1 MSAIFA
7 NAQAC
12 VAVAQGAREQLSS
25 QPAGLPGA
33 RRVGLNAALVP
44 SLTPVSPLKRAAR
57 RSSGTTRCSAA
68 PQAPSAA
75 KEVAEEGSGSKGFGV
90 FRLTYDLKEE
100 EHERRN
106 WNKTIRVAVSGAAGM
121 ISNHFLFKLASGE
134 VFGPNQPVAINMLGS
149 ERSKEALEG
158 VAMELEDSLFPLL
171 REVSISI
178 DARTAFADVDWA
190 LLIGAKPRGPG
201 MERADLLDIN
211 GQIFAEQGRALN
223 DVANPNVKVIVVGNP
238 CNTNALI
245 CLKNAPKLNP
255 RNFHALTKLDENRA
269 KCQLALK
276 AGVFY
281 DKISNMTIWGN
292 HSTTMVPDF
301 VNARI
306 LGFPAT
312 DVIGDRKWLEEQ
324 FTPQVQTVRG
334 GLVNCPGTSSPFLL
348 SRMSEEVLSRMSEE
362 VLSRMSEEVLSRMS
376 EEVLSRMSEEVL
388 SRMSEEVLSRM
399 SEEVL
404 SRVSEE
410 VLSRV
415 SEEVLSRLAP
425 TSLSRVHSPP
435 PSLPFCV
442 QHSTWWRVDQEVGSA
457 GSRVDATR
465 ALTLPLYPFNSSPT
479 LWLQRGGALIK
490 KWGRLSAAS
499 TAVSLRGGA
508 LIKKWGRSSAASTA
522 VSLVDAI
529 RALTTPTPEGDWF
542 STGVY
547 TKGNTYG
554 IDDDLIFSLPCRS
567 KGGTSWKQRWRPRQL
582 QCRRPVVRLF
592 PFCTSL
598 HSNFPPPFSPYH
610 AFLPTFPCT
619 PFPVCGWQGD
629 GDYEVVSGLIVDD
642 YLRARINKVVV
653 VRESEVVVVRESEV
667 VVVRESEVVVV
678 RESEVVVVRE
688 SEVVV
693 VERVRWWWV
702 RESEVVVV
710 RESEVVVVRE
720 SEVVVVRES
729 EVVVV
734 RESEVVVVRE
744 SVVVVVRES
753 EVVVVRESEVVVV
766 RESEV
771 VVVRESE
778 VVVVRESEVVVVRE
792 SEVVVVRE
800 SEVVVVRESEVVV
813 VRESEV
819 VVVRESEVVVVRESE
834 VVVVRESEVV
844 VVRESEVVVVR
855 ESEVVVVRESEVVV
869 VRESEVVVVRESE
882 VVVVRESE
890 VVVVRESEVV
900 VVRES
905 EVVVVRESE
914 VVVVRESEVVVVR
927 ESEVVVVRESE
938 VVVVR
943 ESEVVV
949 VRESEV
955 VVVRESE
962 VVVVRESEVVVVR
975 ESVVVVVRESE
986 VVVVRESE
994 VVVVRESE
1002 VVVVRESE
1010 VVVVR
1015 ESEVVV
1021 VRESEVVVVRESEV
1035 VVVRESEVVVVRES
1049 EVVVVRES
1057 EVVVVR
1063 ESEVVVVRES
1073 EVVVVRE
1080 SEVVVVRESEVVV
1093 VRESEVV
1100 VVRESE
1106 VVVVRESEVVVVR
1119 ESEVVVVRE
1128 SEVVVVRESEVVW
1141 LERTEDELLAEK
1153 KCVSHLIGLVS
1164 PAPPCTAALP
1174 HFSPHRTHAAASN
1187 CQPANQPAVSVCVDL
1202 SRSWSLQLARPF
1214 PAYAVAPCSQV
1225 VEIHAHMHA
1234 HIPYA
1239 CIDVCMH

>member
-312 DVIGDRKWLEEQ
+312 DVIRDRKWLEEQ
-324 FTPQVQTVRG
+324 FTPQVQT
-334 GLVNCPGTSSPFLL
+334 
-348 SRMSEEVLSRMSEE
+348 
-362 VLSRMSEEVLSRMS
+362 
-376 EEVLSRMSEEVL
+376 
-388 SRMSEEVLSRM
+388 
-399 SEEVL
+399 
-404 SRVSEE
+404 
-410 VLSRV
+410 
-415 SEEVLSRLAP
+415 
-425 TSLSRVHSPP
+425 
-435 PSLPFCV
+435 
-442 QHSTWWRVDQEVGSA
+442 
-457 GSRVDATR
+457 
-465 ALTLPLYPFNSSPT
+465 
-479 LWLQRGGALIK
+479 
-490 KWGRLSAAS
+490 
-499 TAVSLRGGA
+499 RGGA

-567 KGGTSWKQRWRPRQL
+567 KG
-582 QCRRPVVRLF
+582 
-592 PFCTSL
+592 
-598 HSNFPPPFSPYH
+598 
-610 AFLPTFPCT
+610 
-619 PFPVCGWQGD
+619 D

-642 YLRARINKVVV
+642 YLRARINK
-653 VRESEVVVVRESEV
+653 
-667 VVVRESEVVVV
+667 
-678 RESEVVVVRE
+678 
-688 SEVVV
+688 
-693 VERVRWWWV
+693 
-702 RESEVVVV
+702 
-710 RESEVVVVRE
+710 
-720 SEVVVVRES
+720 
-729 EVVVV
+729 
-734 RESEVVVVRE
+734 
-744 SVVVVVRES
+744 
-753 EVVVVRESEVVVV
+753 
-766 RESEV
+766 
-771 VVVRESE
+771 
-778 VVVVRESEVVVVRE
+778 
-792 SEVVVVRE
+792 
-800 SEVVVVRESEVVV
+800 
-813 VRESEV
+813 
-819 VVVRESEVVVVRESE
+819 
-834 VVVVRESEVV
+834 
-844 VVRESEVVVVR
+844 
-855 ESEVVVVRESEVVV
+855 
-869 VRESEVVVVRESE
+869 
-882 VVVVRESE
+882 
-890 VVVVRESEVV
+890 
-900 VVRES
+900 
-905 EVVVVRESE
+905 
-914 VVVVRESEVVVVR
+914 
-927 ESEVVVVRESE
+927 
-938 VVVVR
+938 
-943 ESEVVV
+943 
-949 VRESEV
+949 
-955 VVVRESE
+955 
-962 VVVVRESEVVVVR
+962 
-975 ESVVVVVRESE
+975 
-986 VVVVRESE
+986 
-994 VVVVRESE
+994 
-1002 VVVVRESE
+1002 
-1010 VVVVR
+1010 
-1015 ESEVVV
+1015 
-1021 VRESEVVVVRESEV
+1021 
-1035 VVVRESEVVVVRES
+1035 
-1049 EVVVVRES
+1049 
-1057 EVVVVR
+1057 
-1063 ESEVVVVRES
+1063 
-1073 EVVVVRE
+1073 
-1080 SEVVVVRESEVVV
+1080 
-1093 VRESEVV
+1093 
-1100 VVRESE
+1100 
-1106 VVVVRESEVVVVR
+1106 
-1119 ESEVVVVRE
+1119 
-1128 SEVVVVRESEVVW
+1128 
-1141 LERTEDELLAEK
+1141 TEDELLAEK
-1153 KCVSHLIGLVS
+1153 KCVSHLIGLDNGY
-1164 PAPPCTAALP
+1164 CDLP
-1174 HFSPHRTHAAASN
+1174 EGDTMLPGE
-1187 CQPANQPAVSVCVDL
+1187 Q
-1202 SRSWSLQLARPF
+1202 
-1214 PAYAVAPCSQV
+1214 
-1225 VEIHAHMHA
+1225 
-1234 HIPYA
+1234 
-1239 CIDVCMH
+1239 